1 MPSCRRTRRPH
12 LLLVVGVA
20 STALLAT
27 GCSGDDDAEG
37 AAPTT
42 APTSSTSSSA
52 APTSSVADGADVD
65 QTPPDGVNGIR
76 IAADGTLW
84 IASVKGDEILNVDAT
99 SGRMLQRVA
108 VPAGSAPDDVAI
120 DAEGAVHWTG
130 YLTGDVGRIEPDS
143 DESTVIANVGPGANP
158 VVVRDDGTLIV
169 GRAGTGTGLFRID
182 PAGDPTPV
190 PLGDPGNI
198 NSFDLSDDG
207 RLFSPGLDTPSVIEI
222 DPDTGET
229 LRTVTAI
236 EGTPIALRWYDGSI
250 YVLVLGDQ
258 ARVVRVDPASG
269 DIEPFGDTGLPI
281 ADNLAVADDGT
292 VFVTGLNTATVA
304 VLGADG
310 ALERTIDIGG

>member
-1 MPSCRRTRRPH
+1 MSSRRRARRPH
-12 LLLVVGVA
+12 PILIAGIAAAALVA
-20 STALLAT
+20 A
-27 GCSGDDDAEG
+27 GCSGDDDAAG
-37 AAPTT
+37 ATSTT
-42 APTSSTSSSA
+42 APTSSTTSTT
-52 APTSSVADGADVD
+52 APTSSVADVD

-84 IASVKGDEILNVDAT
+84 IASVKSDEVLHVDPT
-99 SGRMLQRVA
+99 SGAILHRIA

-120 DAEGAVHWTG
+120 DADGAVHWTG
-130 YLTGDVGRIEPDS
+130 YLTGDVGRIAPDS
-143 DESTVIANVGPGANP
+143 DETTVIANVGPGANP

-207 RLFSPGLDTPSVIEI
+207 RLFSPGLDTSSVIEI

-236 EGTPIALRWYDGSI
+236 EGTPIALRWHDGSI
-250 YVLVLGDQ
+250 HVLVLGGDQ

-269 DIEPFGDTGLPI
+269 AIEPFGDTGLPI
-281 ADNLAVADDGT
+281 ADNLAITDDGT
-292 VFVTGLNTATVA
+292 VFVTGLDTARVA

-310 ALERTIDIGG
+310 TVERTLEIGG

>member
-1 MPSCRRTRRPH
+1 MSTRRRARRPH
-12 LLLVVGVA
+12 LFLVVGIA
-20 STALLAT
+20 STALLAA

-37 AAPTT
+37 ATPTT
-42 APTSSTSSSA
+42 ASTSSTTSSA
-52 APTSSVADGADVD
+52 PPVADGADVD

-76 IAADGTLW
+76 IASDGSLW
-84 IASVKGDEILNVDAT
+84 IASVKSDEVLNVDAT
-99 SGRMLQRVA
+99 SGQILQRVA

-130 YLTGDVGRIEPDS
+130 YLTGDVGRIAPDS
-143 DESTVIANVGPGANP
+143 DETTVIANVGPGANP

-182 PAGDPTPV
+182 PAGDPAPV
-190 PLGDPGNI
+190 LLGDPGNI
-198 NSFDLSDDG
+198 NSFDLSDDE

-222 DPDTGET
+222 DPDSGET

-236 EGTPIALRWYDGSI
+236 EGTPIALRWHDGSI

-258 ARVVRVDPASG
+258 ARVIRVDPATG
-269 DIEPFGDTGLPI
+269 AIEPFGDTGLPI

-292 VFVTGLNTATVA
+292 VFVTGLNTPTVA
-304 VLGADG
+304 VLDADG
-310 ALERTIDIGG
+310 TVERTLEIGG